1 MDILFES
8 VNEGSLT
15 NVHDFY
21 IRLKSLPVGANDLYD
36 LIILKNTNGENAFDI
51 ATRLRNDYFYQAF
64 TLKHDHALDL
74 YELYENILHLLGEI
88 VYLYQKNYKILK
100 L

>member
-21 IRLKSLPVGANDLYD
+21 IRLKSLVTNELYD
-36 LIILKNTNGENAFDI
+36 LIILKNEKGENSVDTAI
-51 ATRLRNDYFYQAF
+51 RLRNMYFYEAF
-64 TLKHDHALDL
+64 TLKHDYALDL

-88 VYLYQKNYKILK
+88 VYLYQQNYKILK